1 VSAPATFYAIQGGND
16 NFWRVE
22 GPAEAIGARLCIVP
36 ESEAQEDFGS
46 HGGHTFRWTIPDDP
60 EAPPAEYPDN
70 EGAAIW
76 IRPDPLRAAHIE
88 AMKAQGILTLSEV
101 DDNYIA
107 DPNKNIFTRAHNF
120 TAEIHLQH
128 LASMAS
134 TDRIV
139 FSTEWLRDHYMKALR
154 KIWPKNQLPEPFV
167 CHNNIDQAKWPEPV
181 PGEGPVRVTWMGSPM
196 HVWDVDIAWAAMLHA
211 KRNLGCETWLIG
223 YNPMQP
229 DPPPTIEKGIEKMH
243 QWQKVGA
250 RTIPWIE
257 PKEYHRAG
265 IPADIGLCPL
275 LRNYHTLGKSDV
287 KFIEYTI
294 NGAAVVASN
303 SEVYNRT
310 IIHGETGL
318 LAGSDREFLYFVEE
332 LVKKPKL
339 RRMLVENAQ
348 QYVREERGLKQ
359 LQAEWGEAVCAW

>member
-1 VSAPATFYAIQGGND
+1 LIAPATFYAIQGGND

-36 ESEAQEDFGS
+36 ESEAQEDFATLEGK
-46 HGGHTFRWTIPDDP
+46 TFHWTIPDDP
-60 EAPPAEYPDN
+60 EAPPAEYPDH

-76 IRPDPLRAAHIE
+76 TRPDALRAAHIE
-88 AMKAQGILTLSEV
+88 AMKAQGILTLSEL

-107 DPNKNIFTRAHNF
+107 DPNKNIFTRANEFNEH
-120 TAEIHLQH
+120 IHREH
-128 LASMAS
+128 MAAMAS

-139 FSTEWLRDHYMKALR
+139 FSTRWLQDYYWKAL
-154 KIWPKNQLPEPFV
+154 KQIWKPKDLPEPFV
-167 CHNNIDQAKWPEPV
+167 CRNNIDAKNWPTPV
-181 PGEGPVRVTWMGSPM
+181 ESDGPIRVTWMGSPS
-196 HVWDVDIAWAAMLHA
+196 HVWDVDIVWAAMLHA
-211 KRNLGCETWLIG
+211 KRNLGCETWIVG
-223 YNPMQP
+223 YNPQNP
-229 DPPPTIEKGIEKMH
+229 DPPPTIQKGIDKMR
-243 QWQKVGA
+243 QWQKVEA
-250 RTIPWIE
+250 KVIPWID
-257 PKEYHRAG
+257 PREYHRTG
-265 IPADIGLCPL
+265 IPVDIGLCPL
-275 LRNYHTLGKSDV
+275 LRNYQTLGKSDV

-303 SEVYNRT
+303 NEVYNRT
-310 IIHGETGL
+310 IVHGETGL

-359 LQAEWGEAVCAW
+359 LQEEWGAAVA